1 MLCADGIKHHLET
14 AVRMK
19 PDRPSTVAVRVALLV
34 SVKLAGM
41 MRDSVVDV
49 GHFLFGYRD
58 YLFPLVFLLL
68 VLATRPDVPFG
79 SERLDWYMSI
89 AGIGIALIGQGWR
102 MLAVGGVENIRRGGR
117 QKQIAA
123 EVLIH
128 TGLFAHSR
136 NPLYLGNLLIIGGL
150 VCIADCRWWYLFIL
164 PGFVGVYYAIILA
177 EEDFLVQK
185 FGQEYVDYCQ
195 RVNRLVPTFKGLR
208 RSLVQCSFDWKRAL
222 RKECGIICSW
232 GSSSIGLL
240 GWKLWKRYG
249 YAARKTT
256 IQELLLLLFLLLIGY
271 GGTLCLKIRGRLR
284 S

>member
-1 MLCADGIKHHLET
+1 
-14 AVRMK
+14 MK
-19 PDRPSTVAVRVALLV
+19 PDRPSTVAIRVAPLV

-79 SERLDWYMSI
+79 SERLDWWMDI
-89 AGIGIALIGQGWR
+89 LGIGMALIGQGWR
-102 MLAVGGVENIRRGGR
+102 MLAVGAIENIRRGGR
-117 QKQIAA
+117 QKRIAA
-123 EVLIH
+123 DRLIR

-150 VCIADCRWWYLFIL
+150 VCVADCRWWYLCVF
-164 PGFVGVYYAIILA
+164 PGFLGVYYAMILA
-177 EEDFLVQK
+177 EEDFLMRK
-185 FGQEYVDYCQ
+185 FAQEYVDYCR

-208 RSLVQCSFDWKRAL
+208 SLLAQCSFDWKRAI
-222 RKECGIICSW
+222 RKECGVICSW
-232 GSSSIGLL
+232 GALSIALL
-240 GWKLWKRYG
+240 VWKLWKRYG
-249 YAARKTT
+249 YTARKTE
-256 IQELLLLLFLLLIGY
+256 IQELLLLLLVLLIVY
-271 GGTLCLKIRGRLR
+271 GGMLCLKIHGRLR